1 MRIRMRT
8 TMAGPGGNA
17 GPGDVI
23 DRPKA
28 EAYALI
34 EGGFAEQ
41 IEAAPTTQEEVET
54 ATVDQ
59 PEAAVTRRSRSK
71 PRRRKSPLFPS

>member
-1 MRIRMRT
+1 MRIRMKT
-8 TMAGPGGNA
+8 TMAGPAGGA
-17 GPGDVI
+17 SVGQVI

-41 IEAAPTTQEEVET
+41 IESETADVVAPETAEAAPS
-54 ATVDQ
+54 
-59 PEAAVTRRSRSK
+59 RRGRN
-71 PRRRKSPLFPS
+71 RRA